1 MKRVILVG
9 TISNAERKLRS
20 DVYRVIRSLSSFEL
34 VQTFLVESDSTD
46 TTVSILVDL
55 KSELKN
61 FDFISLGKLDVEI
74 PDRISRI
81 RHCRNVYVSKIRDFL
96 KEKNIDYVV
105 VADLDGMNS
114 RISAKA
120 IDSSMARQDWGAV
133 IANQGGGYYDLLA
146 LRHPNWCPRDVMKEL
161 KIEQFKIDKSPL
173 PKLSSIRRI
182 RRRIEFDRARVSAI
196 YSKMRVI
203 EKDSDWIEVSS
214 GFGGLGIYRASIF
227 ERFDYSLLSGDLE
240 FESEHVALS
249 KRITSS
255 GGEIYINP
263 RMINNYFNTYNINRF
278 LIVRQLR
285 EIYWNSLSRFKAL
298 RKK

>member
-20 DVYRVIRSLSSFEL
+20 DVYRVIRSLSSFDL

-46 TTVSILVDL
+46 STVSILVDL

-61 FDFISLGKLDVEI
+61 FDFTSLGKLVVEI

-133 IANQGGGYYDLLA
+133 IANQCGGYYDLLA
-146 LRHPNWCPRDVMKEL
+146 LRHPSWCPRDVIKEL
-161 KIEQFKIDKSPL
+161 RVEQSKIDKSPL
-173 PKLSSIRRI
+173 PKLSSVRRI

-203 EKDSDWIEVSS
+203 KKGSDWIEVSS

-227 ERFDYSLLSGDLE
+227 ERFDYSLLPGDLE

-263 RMINNYFNTYNINRF
+263 RMINNYFNAYNINRF

-285 EIYWNSLSRFKAL
+285 EIYWNSLSRFIGL
-298 RKK
+298 KKK

>member
-20 DVYRVIRSLSSFEL
+20 DVYRVIRSLSGFDL

-46 TTVSILVDL
+46 STVSILVDL

-61 FDFISLGKLDVEI
+61 FDFISLGKLVVEI

-120 IDSSMARQDWGAV
+120 INSSMARQDWGAV
-133 IANQGGGYYDLLA
+133 IANQCGGYYDLLA
-146 LRHPNWCPRDVMKEL
+146 LRHPSWCPRDVIKEL
-161 KIEQFKIDKSPL
+161 RIEQSKIDKSPL
-173 PKLSSIRRI
+173 PKLSSVRRI

-203 EKDSDWIEVSS
+203 KKGSDWIEVSS

-227 ERFDYSLLSGDLE
+227 ERFDYSLLPGDLE
-240 FESEHVALS
+240 YESEHVAFS

-255 GGEIYINP
+255 GGAIYINP
-263 RMINNYFNTYNINRF
+263 GMINNYFNAYNINRF

-285 EIYWNSLSRFKAL
+285 EIYRNSFSRFIGL
-298 RKK
+298 KKK